1 MMATSSGALTC
12 FAKRACRSELKWS
25 MGSASVALLIAAGK
39 CEERDG
45 TVALRQRDGEQAVMP
60 LAEAVALLRPQ
71 AVR

>member
-1 MMATSSGALTC
+1 
-12 FAKRACRSELKWS
+12 